1 MPVTLVPGTLI
12 PSSGRHKTHMW
23 CRYICMSN
31 THTYMNAHMCI
42 HFILRVKK
50 GKEKKGF
57 LAVTKSGHISKKLMF
72 AECCN
77 PPDTLTHSTQ

>member
-1 MPVTLVPGTLI
+1 
-12 PSSGRHKTHMW
+12 
-23 CRYICMSN
+23 
-31 THTYMNAHMCI
+31 MCI

-72 AECCN
+72 AECLE
-77 PPDTLTHSTQ
+77 PTRYTDPFHTVTKRGFITPILWLEELR